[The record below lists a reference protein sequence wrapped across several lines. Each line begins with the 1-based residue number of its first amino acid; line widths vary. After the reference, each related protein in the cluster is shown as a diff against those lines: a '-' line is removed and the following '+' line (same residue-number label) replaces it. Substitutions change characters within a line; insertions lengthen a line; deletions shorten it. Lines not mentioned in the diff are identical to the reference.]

1 MELHVAAWRARL
13 CQRGT
18 RCQRDSHGAPRRPC
32 LGGRFGSLFP
42 PADTRIRRHLRRILG
57 RRPDSYGRLSAR
69 GGRCGSA
76 SPANTGSWTE
86 QLAARE
92 ARLKRRH
99 QRLRAA
105 LHTLMAEEEARM
117 QALAASM
124 DYLLA
129 AQAARQAWLRVRM
142 LEWGC

>member
-1 MELHVAAWRARL
+1 MGKNKKKRRAQGVQPWSAAAAL
-13 CQRGT
+13 
-18 RCQRDSHGAPRRPC
+18 PRR
-32 LGGRFGSLFP
+32 R
-42 PADTRIRRHLRRILG
+42 LRR
-57 RRPDSYGRLSAR
+57 PFPA
-69 GGRCGSA
+69 GGHEETFGDGGSA

-117 QALAASM
+117 QELAASM
-124 DYLLA
+124 DSLLA

>member
-1 MELHVAAWRARL
+1 MWERL
-13 CQRGT
+13 AGQHRKLEQQRLALAEW
-18 RCQRDSHGAPRRPC
+18 S
-32 LGGRFGSLFP
+32 
-42 PADTRIRRHLRRILG
+42 
-57 RRPDSYGRLSAR
+57 
-69 GGRCGSA
+69 
-76 SPANTGSWTE
+76 E

-117 QALAASM
+117 QQLAAAL
-124 DYLLA
+124 DYLVA
-129 AQAARQAWLRVRM
+129 AQDARQAWLRVRM